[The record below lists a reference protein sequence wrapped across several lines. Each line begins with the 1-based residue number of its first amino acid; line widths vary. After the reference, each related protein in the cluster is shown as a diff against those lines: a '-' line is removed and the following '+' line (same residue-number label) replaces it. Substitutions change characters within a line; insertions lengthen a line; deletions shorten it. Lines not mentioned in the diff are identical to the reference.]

1 MASPHPI
8 TASYRDSN
16 EYFHQILPWAGFFP
30 DSYAG
35 LRSLLGWVGVC
46 SMQHEF
52 YNALYYPVT
61 PPVLEPAVSHQS
73 TTSSQ
78 QALPPPP
85 AAVAVVAGGAAAAE
99 EALPAALL
107 PAAGTKISSSLVCVA
122 LGSMALWLPL
132 GIVLGARLGH
142 VSRSQN

>member
-1 MASPHPI
+1 
-8 TASYRDSN
+8 
-16 EYFHQILPWAGFFP
+16 
-30 DSYAG
+30 
-35 LRSLLGWVGVC
+35 
-46 SMQHEF
+46 MQHEF

-61 PPVLEPAVSHQS
+61 PPVLEPVSHQS
-73 TTSSQ
+73 TSSQ

-99 EALPAALL
+99 ALPAEAL

-132 GIVLGARLGH
+132 GVVLGARLGH